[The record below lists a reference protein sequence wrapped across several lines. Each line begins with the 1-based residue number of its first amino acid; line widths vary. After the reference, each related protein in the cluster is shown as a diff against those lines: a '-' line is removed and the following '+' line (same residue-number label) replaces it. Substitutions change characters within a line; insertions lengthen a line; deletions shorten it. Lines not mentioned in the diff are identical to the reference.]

1 MSSVCVCVC
10 VCVCACVHV
19 HGQALS
25 CSVGPN
31 SLQPHGLVV
40 CWAPLSMEFSRQE
53 YWNGLPFPPPGDHP
67 DAWSWT
73 LISLVSCIGRHL
85 LYHCTTWDAPGILE
99 EPKKKKK
106 ELRPSLQADAFIEE
120 KIRVRNLRGMCGALR
135 EPCLTWLVSRTFLCL
150 MT

>member
-1 MSSVCVCVC
+1 MSSVCGCVWVCVC
-10 VCVCACVHV
+10 LRARAWSGTQLLSRTQLFAAPWASSLLGSSV
-19 HGQALS
+19 HGIFQAGILEWVALS
-25 CSVGPN
+25 S
-31 SLQPHGLVV
+31 
-40 CWAPLSMEFSRQE
+40 SRRSS
-53 YWNGLPFPPPGDHP
+53 WRRD
-67 DAWSWT
+67 WT

-135 EPCLTWLVSRTFLCL
+135 EPRLTWLVSRTFLCL